1 MSRNSGIRVLGP
13 WGEPQGEVKGAGE
26 VTFVS
31 SQVRSRLWHS
41 TVHFNVLEHHPKP
54 STRGR
59 QDCEVVN
66 FLPCLSLCR
75 REECSGMVL
84 PDTGSLTGGGG
95 SCVPS
100 CNLDVGRRPAWQ
112 LWAVHEFTAPGVP
125 LKVFQTTT
133 VLEWAPGS
141 SRCWRESLVL
151 HSLKLC
157 CVTLNPPSH
166 LPLSQGSG
174 WSPRKSSALDVSA
187 SFSISSR

>member
-13 WGEPQGEVKGAGE
+13 WGEPQGKVQGAGE

-75 REECSGMVL
+75 REECRYWLPYGWWRELCAQLQSGCGQEASL
-84 PDTGSLTGGGG
+84 AALGS
-95 SCVPS
+95 
-100 CNLDVGRRPAWQ
+100 AWIY
-112 LWAVHEFTAPGVP
+112 
-125 LKVFQTTT
+125 
-133 VLEWAPGS
+133 S
-141 SRCWRESLVL
+141 SRC
-151 HSLKLC
+151 
-157 CVTLNPPSH
+157 P
-166 LPLSQGSG
+166 SQGLPNHHSA
-174 WSPRKSSALDVSA
+174 WMSPRQQQVLEGKPGPPQPETVLCHPQPSKSS
-187 SFSISSR
+187 SSEPRLRLKPKKELSPRCVC